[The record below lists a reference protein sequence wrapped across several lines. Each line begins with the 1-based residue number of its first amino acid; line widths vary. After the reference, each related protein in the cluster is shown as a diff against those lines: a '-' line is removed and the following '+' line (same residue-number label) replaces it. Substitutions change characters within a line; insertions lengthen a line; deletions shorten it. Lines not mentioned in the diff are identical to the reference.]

1 MFNSDLSKTYD
12 LSKSIIIINYNTIST
27 VKYCFFNKLSII
39 IS

>member
-1 MFNSDLSKTYD
+1 MFDSDLSKTCANQ
-12 LSKSIIIINYNTIST
+12 LIST